1 MPPPDGRDLPPGPER
16 IIVLALLALL
26 AVGCLVVLRPFLS
39 ALLWAGILAWATF
52 PAFAWIRTRT
62 RLPGGWVATA
72 IVLVMACVVIVPLT
86 IAIPA
91 SGDDLNAL
99 RREFQDWI
107 ARGPPLAPP
116 WVGEIPLLG
125 PPLAGQ
131 WNRLAEDLTG
141 VLDLLAPYA
150 RMLAEFGWSV
160 VLGIAQGVLEFALA
174 LFLGWFL
181 LIHGEAIAR
190 KLSAISHRLGGE
202 RAHNVL
208 TVTGA
213 TVRGTVYGLLGTA
226 VVQGILT
233 TLGLWVAG
241 VPRPVLL
248 GTVAGL
254 ISVLPVGAPVVWIPA
269 ALWLMVKGQMIHG
282 IGLALWGGIAISG
295 ADSIIRPWFIARGA
309 NLPFLLTILGVL
321 GGAIAFGFLGIFLGP
336 VLLGIGFTV
345 LNEWLLGP
353 GLPASAGSPED
364 SGSPGT

>member
-1 MPPPDGRDLPPGPER
+1 MAPPDDRASPPGPER

-26 AVGCLVVLRPFLS
+26 AIGCLVVLRPFLS

-52 PAFAWIRTRT
+52 PAFAWAHARTRV
-62 RLPGGWVATA
+62 PGGWIATA
-72 IVLVMACVVIVPLT
+72 IVLVMACVVVVPLT

-107 ARGPPLAPP
+107 ARGPPLAPS
-116 WVGEIPLLG
+116 WVGDIPLVG
-125 PPLAGQ
+125 PMLAEQ
-131 WNRLAEDLTG
+131 WNRLAADLTG
-141 VLDLLAPYA
+141 ALDLLAPYA
-150 RMLAEFGWSV
+150 RMLAEFAWSV

-181 LIHGEAIAR
+181 LIHGSAIAG

-202 RAHNVL
+202 RAHRVL
-208 TVTGA
+208 TVAGA

-233 TLGLWVAG
+233 TLGLWAAG

-248 GTVAGL
+248 GAIAGL

-269 ALWLMVKGQMIHG
+269 ALWLMAKGHMIHG
-282 IGLALWGGIAISG
+282 IGLALWGVIAISG
-295 ADSIIRPWFIARGA
+295 SDNIIRPWFIARGA

-345 LNEWLLGP
+345 LNEWLRESGP
-353 GLPASAGSPED
+353 
-364 SGSPGT
+364 PGA